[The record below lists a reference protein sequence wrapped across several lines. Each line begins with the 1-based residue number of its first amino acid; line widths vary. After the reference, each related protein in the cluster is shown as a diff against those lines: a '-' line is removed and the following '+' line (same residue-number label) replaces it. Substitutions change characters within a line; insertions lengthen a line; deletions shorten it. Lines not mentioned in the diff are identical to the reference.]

1 MLQYM
6 NQGDLF
12 KLIIDLKFSNNIGIA
27 RAITECS
34 DDDYLDEDN
43 ICANI
48 SRIINGNANGKP
60 LKNMRINI
68 SEGEFCERL
77 FSVIFKDCDIEHG
90 ANAAIAD
97 AKFQEIK
104 EYLQRN
110 ELTFIGQ
117 DDSAD
122 CKSFVVR
129 MIYEAMRRH
138 KLHTASDIVTSNSGE
153 TPRSEQ
159 LSVQGVSPILHNQ
172 KIFCPSKFYGRK
184 NTIEEMHDKLCS
196 YNLVILS
203 GIGGIGKTYLSRQY
217 AHIYSDEYKFKQVVT
232 YDKAASSFKKTILA
246 ISFDNLFE
254 QEISDDGRFEKRMS
268 LLKKMG
274 KDTLLII
281 DNVDSTPEDLYL
293 FDDLCKNSDIHII
306 ITTRLTDCFPPDQTI
321 KVRPLPV
328 DVQIEFFKAHYHDNI
343 ADEELPIIK
352 QILSCIEGHTL
363 LIELVAKSMHATA
376 LSPSQ
381 MLDYLTEKKYNE
393 LEPVYIN
400 KDNLSSEKKSMYD
413 FVKLLFDIGYLTD
426 NLKEALLYLSL
437 LPNEGVNRRFFYNLM
452 PKYRSDFNDLIS
464 NSWAIDDTNENKLR
478 LHPVIRDMVRKEM
491 RPSSENC
498 NTVLSNLHSHMQTY
512 GDNLS
517 INDKKDICSILKS
530 IEEIDGFYA
539 NCLNVTMLAYF
550 ANFCFEANNFELAL
564 SLYQKAAVIAV
575 DSPIQTQTDIY
586 IKLGDVYK
594 RLALLKDSIDS
605 YTHALENNE
614 QLQNGTEKNLIKAYI
629 CGQLSDT
636 YRKNSDYDKAL
647 EFSDT
652 ALKIYNAPENN
663 PEQKNLAEIY
673 NRRGIIYLNMASRK
687 DLPESIKEK
696 LLYEALSCYQTGLKI
711 REECHDTD
719 RQIAYS
725 YHNVG
730 TAYNKL
736 GHYDLAL
743 ENHKK
748 ALDIRKSI
756 TNDKENDVDIASSLV
771 WVGNDLLAKGEPFW
785 DMAKTYFDESLAVRE
800 SVLGKSH
807 PEVAWS
813 LISISDWYEKKGDIA
828 NALVFAE
835 RALKI
840 RENALPASHNY
851 VQQAKNRVTVLR
863 NKIA

>member
-268 LLKKMG
+268 LLKKWV
-274 KDTLLII
+274 KI
-281 DNVDSTPEDLYL
+281 L
-293 FDDLCKNSDIHII
+293 F
-306 ITTRLTDCFPPDQTI
+306 
-321 KVRPLPV
+321 
-328 DVQIEFFKAHYHDNI
+328 
-343 ADEELPIIK
+343 
-352 QILSCIEGHTL
+352 
-363 LIELVAKSMHATA
+363 
-376 LSPSQ
+376 
-381 MLDYLTEKKYNE
+381 
-393 LEPVYIN
+393 
-400 KDNLSSEKKSMYD
+400 
-413 FVKLLFDIGYLTD
+413 
-426 NLKEALLYLSL
+426 
-437 LPNEGVNRRFFYNLM
+437 
-452 PKYRSDFNDLIS
+452 
-464 NSWAIDDTNENKLR
+464 
-478 LHPVIRDMVRKEM
+478 
-491 RPSSENC
+491 
-498 NTVLSNLHSHMQTY
+498 
-512 GDNLS
+512 
-517 INDKKDICSILKS
+517 
-530 IEEIDGFYA
+530 
-539 NCLNVTMLAYF
+539 
-550 ANFCFEANNFELAL
+550 
-564 SLYQKAAVIAV
+564 
-575 DSPIQTQTDIY
+575 
-586 IKLGDVYK
+586 
-594 RLALLKDSIDS
+594 
-605 YTHALENNE
+605 
-614 QLQNGTEKNLIKAYI
+614 
-629 CGQLSDT
+629 
-636 YRKNSDYDKAL
+636 
-647 EFSDT
+647 
-652 ALKIYNAPENN
+652 
-663 PEQKNLAEIY
+663 
-673 NRRGIIYLNMASRK
+673 
-687 DLPESIKEK
+687 
-696 LLYEALSCYQTGLKI
+696 
-711 REECHDTD
+711 
-719 RQIAYS
+719 
-725 YHNVG
+725 
-730 TAYNKL
+730 
-736 GHYDLAL
+736 
-743 ENHKK
+743 
-748 ALDIRKSI
+748 
-756 TNDKENDVDIASSLV
+756 
-771 WVGNDLLAKGEPFW
+771 
-785 DMAKTYFDESLAVRE
+785 
-800 SVLGKSH
+800 
-807 PEVAWS
+807 
-813 LISISDWYEKKGDIA
+813 
-828 NALVFAE
+828 
-835 RALKI
+835 
-840 RENALPASHNY
+840 
-851 VQQAKNRVTVLR
+851 
-863 NKIA
+863 